1 MRTVQEMIH
10 TEKCLESLPET
21 ALLWEMGLLQ
31 SEQVRLL
38 CRMGE
43 PVWER
48 AWAWE
53 AQHMSV
59 RQLAEWIQRRKAAI
73 QREREAL
80 AAEEAAAAGSGTAEP
95 GGAECGAAR
104 SGTRGSCSVESEVAG
119 CGAAESE
126 AVGSGA
132 MGSGGAGRDAA
143 SN

>member
-21 ALLWEMGLLQ
+21 AFLWEMGLLQ

-48 AWAWE
+48 AWAME

-73 QREREAL
+73 QREREEL
-80 AAEEAAAAGSGTAEP
+80 AASESGAAGSGAAKF
-95 GGAECGAAR
+95 GGPEESQDVDRPRDSADADPRGLAGGEGPSR
-104 SGTRGSCSVESEVAG
+104 SR
-119 CGAAESE
+119 
-126 AVGSGA
+126 
-132 MGSGGAGRDAA
+132 
-143 SN
+143 

>member
-21 ALLWEMGLLQ
+21 AFLWEMGLLQ

-59 RQLAEWIQRRKAAI
+59 RQLAAMIQRRKASF
-73 QREREAL
+73 QREREAM
-80 AAEEAAAAGSGTAEP
+80 A
-95 GGAECGAAR
+95 
-104 SGTRGSCSVESEVAG
+104 
-119 CGAAESE
+119 AAESD
-126 AVGSGA
+126 ASGSSA
-132 MGSGGAGRDAA
+132 SVSSASVSSVSGRERRRRA
-143 SN
+143 